1 MGVGQPV
8 PTAHSPWKPSA
19 LHWPAGGRSAR
30 DACPPPSLSP
40 ASISLPSALTSLT
53 SHPISLLWGEAGKG
67 VIRSCPP
74 LHLFP
79 LTPLPTLIPYP
90 GLLSSPTDGELP
102 TRGASPP
109 PTPAL
114 MPKAPLPNWGFSP
127 QIGNRKH
134 SGPEPARHIR
144 CQEAR
149 GGARCA
155 PSRKG
160 LRLGSEFGSRLLS
173 DWEISQG
180 RAGTQRPEGFPQ
192 ADQFLLGGLG
202 TSMRR
207 DGSVRLWPAST
218 RLLPTGGDGPKGTH

>member
-134 SGPEPARHIR
+134 SALSQPNTEGARR
-144 CQEAR
+144 RGEVQGVPRQGKASDWAQSLAR
-149 GGARCA
+149 GFFQIGRLV
-155 PSRKG
+155 KG
-160 LRLGSEFGSRLLS
+160 ELEPRDLRGSPRLINFS
-173 DWEISQG
+173 
-180 RAGTQRPEGFPQ
+180 
-192 ADQFLLGGLG
+192 
-202 TSMRR
+202 
-207 DGSVRLWPAST
+207 SVAWGPA
-218 RLLPTGGDGPKGTH
+218 